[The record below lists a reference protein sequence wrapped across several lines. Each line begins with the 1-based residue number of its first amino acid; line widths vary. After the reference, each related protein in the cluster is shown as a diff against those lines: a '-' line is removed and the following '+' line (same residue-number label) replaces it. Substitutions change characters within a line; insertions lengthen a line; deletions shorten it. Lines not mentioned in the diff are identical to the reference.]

1 MATNSNSR
9 SCTQK
14 AYVLGLPIVKKEKEY
29 AVALIRIKKIYKYS

>member
-9 SCTQK
+9 SCTQR
-14 AYVLGLPIVKKEKEY
+14 AYVLGLPIVKKEY